1 MNLMAVAVVAVHLQV
16 VKVVLILV
24 KFPVAILAVQIWH
37 TRLHLVN
44 RDVKELVYLLVKPVA
59 MVVASMVADSVPVC

>member
-1 MNLMAVAVVAVHLQV
+1 MVDHLQV
-16 VKVVLILV
+16 VKDVLIHV
-24 KFPVAILAVQIWH
+24 RFPVEILVAQTWH

-59 MVVASMVADSVPVC
+59 MVVANMVADNITIW